1 MLTFADGWGNKEQK
15 KYCTH
20 HQKFLYVMG
29 LSSEKQA
36 CSYFDN
42 KNSKS
47 TICTLVVCFA
57 MDMTMIFFQA
67 SDQKDCS
74 PCRENVNRLFVQFK
88 TEYEFGI
95 SHFNE
100 NVCPQMSDSDN
111 CVTKNTE
118 WWPYLSQIIYSDQ
131 APKYVCQAL
140 DPDCT
145 FE

>member
-1 MLTFADGWGNKEQK
+1 MLFKRPQLDVVP
-15 KYCTH
+15 
-20 HQKFLYVMG
+20 L
-29 LSSEKQA
+29 
-36 CSYFDN
+36 DI
-42 KNSKS
+42 
-47 TICTLVVCFA
+47 TIT
-57 MDMTMIFFQA
+57 FFQA

-100 NVCPQMSDSDN
+100 NVCPHMSDSDN

-131 APKYVCQAL
+131 APKYVCEAL

-145 FE
+145 FK

>member
-1 MLTFADGWGNKEQK
+1 MFSCSKEHSVYRAYLHPTCYLKDLSWMLCHGHYYNF
-15 KYCTH
+15 
-20 HQKFLYVMG
+20 
-29 LSSEKQA
+29 
-36 CSYFDN
+36 
-42 KNSKS
+42 
-47 TICTLVVCFA
+47 
-57 MDMTMIFFQA
+57 FFQA

-131 APKYVCQAL
+131 APKYVCEAL

-145 FE
+145 FK

>member
-1 MLTFADGWGNKEQK
+1 
-15 KYCTH
+15 
-20 HQKFLYVMG
+20 MG
-29 LSSEKQA
+29 LSNEEQA
-36 CSYFDN
+36 CSYFGN

-47 TICTLVVCFA
+47 TFCMSVVCCA
-57 MDMTMIFFQA
+57 MDINYDFFLQA

-100 NVCPQMSDSDN
+100 NVCPYMSDSDN

>member
-1 MLTFADGWGNKEQK
+1 MTVNNILQSLPSNYLKDLN
-15 KYCTH
+15 YN
-20 HQKFLYVMG
+20 
-29 LSSEKQA
+29 
-36 CSYFDN
+36 FD
-42 KNSKS
+42 
-47 TICTLVVCFA
+47 
-57 MDMTMIFFQA
+57 FFQA